1 MTGYNLVN
9 LKDLVQAVGEERTKQ
24 ILSDFSCPMN
34 KDVEYFIRSKAI
46 EFSKQ
51 GLAQTQLI
59 FTSYKEEPVL
69 IGYFALAVKEIVIT
83 RRTVLNYNWRRRINR
98 FATRSDTDGCYYVPA
113 PLIGQLGKNYKNGY
127 NELITGD
134 ELLKLAIDK
143 VYETQAVLGGKFVYL
158 ECEDK
163 PKLIQFYKDNGF
175 VEFGH
180 RDLERDERD
189 RQSGNYLVQ
198 LLKYLSQ

>member
-9 LKDLVQAVGEERTKQ
+9 LKDLVQAVGEERAKQ

-34 KDVEYFIRSKAI
+34 KDVEYFLSSKAI

-59 FTSYKEEPVL
+59 FTSYKDEPVL
-69 IGYFALAVKEIVIT
+69 IGYFTLAVKEIVIT
-83 RRTVLNYNWRRRINR
+83 RRTVLNYKWRRRINR
-98 FATRSDTDGCYYVPA
+98 FATRSDTDGRYYVPA
-113 PLIGQLGKNYKNGY
+113 PLIGQLGKNYRNGY

-143 VYETQAVLGGKFVYL
+143 VYATQAVLGGKFVYL

-163 PKLIQFYKDNGF
+163 PKLVQFYKDNGF

-189 RQSGNYLVQ
+189 RQSGDYLVQ
-198 LLKYLSQ
+198 LLRYLS